1 MAFQAK
7 HCTYT
12 YNCSEVNGE
21 IERLNSSGDDGQDLE
36 AIFGRICALDK
47 CLGKIRSAQVKSANQ
62 KAEKNPSDEIPQIN
76 EKPKIGIKSSLVHRN
91 PLYRP

>member
-1 MAFQAK
+1 MIF
-7 HCTYT
+7 
-12 YNCSEVNGE
+12 SEVNGE

-47 CLGKIRSAQVKSANQ
+47 CLGKIRSAQVKSTNQ
-62 KAEKNPSDEIPQIN
+62 KTENNLTDEVPQIS
-76 EKPKIGIKSSLVHRN
+76 EKPKIGIRSSLTYRN